1 MAVRAAAGGEV
12 SLLRRAWVVAAV
24 VVGLWAPG
32 GYGQAGPTLTI
43 NPVMRKGPAAAPVTI
58 VEFSDY
64 Q

>member
-1 MAVRAAAGGEV
+1 M
-12 SLLRRAWVVAAV
+12 RRAWGAAAI

-32 GYGQAGPTLTI
+32 CFGQPGPTLTV
-43 NPVMRKGPAAAPVTI
+43 NPAMIRGPAAAPVTI